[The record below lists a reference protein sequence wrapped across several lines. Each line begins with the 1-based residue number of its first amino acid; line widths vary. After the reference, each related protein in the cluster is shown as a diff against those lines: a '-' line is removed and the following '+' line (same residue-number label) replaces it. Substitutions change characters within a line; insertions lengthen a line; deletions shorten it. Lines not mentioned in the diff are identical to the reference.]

1 MGWFQHRWPG
11 TLGVSEPCIASL
23 RLGCILECYAYM
35 CVTNW
40 RCTHGLI
47 KPSCCLLTLLP
58 TCLSC
63 STFLS
68 PRGIMMIALIAYW
81 IAQYFGY
88 IK

>member
-1 MGWFQHRWPG
+1 MVAFAAGLHI
-11 TLGVSEPCIASL
+11 GVL
-23 RLGCILECYAYM
+23 RVHALFDQA
-35 CVTNW
+35 
-40 RCTHGLI
+40 
-47 KPSCCLLTLLP
+47 SCCLLTLLP

>member
-1 MGWFQHRWPG
+1 VCDPKALHALFDQ
-11 TLGVSEPCIASL
+11 A
-23 RLGCILECYAYM
+23 
-35 CVTNW
+35 
-40 RCTHGLI
+40 
-47 KPSCCLLTLLP
+47 SCCLLTLLP

-81 IAQYFGY
+81 VAQYFGY